1 MEQPSPQCVGHEFVR
16 QYYTLLNKAPLHLH
30 RFYSNNSSFVHGG
43 LDQPGQETKAVVGQ
57 QDIHEKIMQLN
68 FRDCHA
74 KIRQVD
80 SHETLG
86 NGVVVQVTGELS
98 NNGQPMRR
106 FMQTFVL
113 APQSP
118 KKYYVRND
126 IFRYQDEVFN
136 EEEEIDNQDSGA
148 DTEVEDQN
156 TPTTDGIQE
165 SADSPGYYEPEVV
178 RNGSIHSAEAR
189 SVVIPP
195 PPPPEIDQQP
205 ELEADSPK
213 SDWEEV
219 DEQSAIEEQPQMDTS
234 ELTSTQPEPKTY
246 ANMVSKNAPT
256 TGFVNNT
263 VIGSTSPATVG
274 THSPTQ
280 NKAEVTKSEQSN
292 VSVSPNSGNQPPQA
306 QRITR
311 NVRPAPVVKT
321 VRESVIV
328 NTTTGRADD
337 SGGEGEK
344 RKLPLTQY
352 PDTQQLFV
360 GNLTHTI
367 TEDELKHHFMQYG
380 NVLEMRINTKQTQKM
395 GSGGKVPNFGF
406 IVFEDPDSVH
416 KVLEKK
422 PIFFNGHR
430 LNVEEKKTKPRDQ
443 RIGDGR
449 IGIGRSG
456 MMGRGGLGGR
466 GGGRGGMGGSQGT
479 GRGEIR
485 GGGRGGNYGPRR

>member
-1 MEQPSPQCVGHEFVR
+1 MVMEQPSPQCVGHEFVR

-57 QDIHEKIMQLN
+57 Q
-68 FRDCHA
+68 
-74 KIRQVD
+74 
-80 SHETLG
+80 
-86 NGVVVQVTGELS
+86 VTGELS

-136 EEEEIDNQDSGA
+136 DEEEIDNQDSGA
-148 DTEVEDQN
+148 GKDVSYV
-156 TPTTDGIQE
+156 I
-165 SADSPGYYEPEVV
+165 VFC
-178 RNGSIHSAEAR
+178 RNGSIHSTETR

-205 ELEADSPK
+205 ELEAESPK

-219 DEQSAIEEQPQMDTS
+219 DEQSPIEEQPEMDTS

-263 VIGSTSPATVG
+263 VIGTTSPATVG

-280 NKAEVTKSEQSN
+280 NKAEVNKSEQSN
-292 VSVSPNSGNQPPQA
+292 ASVSPSGNQPQA
-306 QRITR
+306 QRISR
-311 NVRPAPVVKT
+311 SVRPAPVVKI

-328 NTTTGRADD
+328 NPSGRAED

-344 RKLPLTQY
+344 RKPPLTQY

-395 GSGGKVPNFGF
+395 GSSGKVPNFGF

-466 GGGRGGMGGSQGT
+466 GGGRGGMGGPQGT